1 MRNIEYAYKILGIN
15 PMSIERNADGKRRT
29 EEEKLIFLRERKEH
43 RIHVLENKMQL
54 SGISDEVIQKYNEEI
69 VKIEKAYNELIN
81 DIQIG
86 TIGYSNEKHDRF
98 EAIYNKINGIPE
110 DAYSVFGI
118 ARDICEKRDCEG
130 NCIELDEAIKK
141 RLEGLMELADKT
153 KTLDFREKQK
163 NQLRKKQI
171 RDAYELI
178 KNSSKRKEYNKSLDV
193 QKEKRK
199 ENLLRSKYQAKTYE
213 KFSGQIKHKKCEN
226 KIRHKYYKQD
236 YSSIVLTQT
245 GLIAYKDL
253 QGINKLDEYE
263 IERVIDG
270 EKYIDKIYINLS
282 IFDLSIDKNTRR
294 PIVNPEY
301 YNYIVNELLSEENIL
316 KAKKYNYDYIGK
328 VIKDRDGKYQTVLD
342 REEATIAK
350 EFCKEKN
357 NHENAE
363 EIEGI
368 GDR

>member
-29 EEEKLIFLRERKEH
+29 EEEKLIFLRGRKEH

-199 ENLLRSKYQAKTYE
+199 ERGREGREGRKEGRKA
-213 KFSGQIKHKKCEN
+213 
-226 KIRHKYYKQD
+226 
-236 YSSIVLTQT
+236 VLT
-245 GLIAYKDL
+245 GFGK
-253 QGINKLDEYE
+253 GKPSS
-263 IERVIDG
+263 
-270 EKYIDKIYINLS
+270 EKAPFPSVTPPLS
-282 IFDLSIDKNTRR
+282 R
-294 PIVNPEY
+294 PV
-301 YNYIVNELLSEENIL
+301 
-316 KAKKYNYDYIGK
+316 
-328 VIKDRDGKYQTVLD
+328 
-342 REEATIAK
+342 
-350 EFCKEKN
+350 
-357 NHENAE
+357 HENQPVCPASGSASNSNNWPSVFLPNATFALLMMRQGTLM
-363 EIEGI
+363 ILYRSRSSGKWFTS
-368 GDR
+368 